1 MRGHG
6 SVVVGQSLQQAVYR
20 AIYMEL
26 NARLQA
32 EAMRLGR
39 VTYLTPEEARAGA
52 AVNDRMLHRPWELWK
67 RKAMGK

>member
-1 MRGHG
+1 
-6 SVVVGQSLQQAVYR
+6 
-20 AIYMEL
+20 MEL

-39 VTYLTPEEARAGA
+39 VNYLTAGEARAGA
-52 AVNDRMLHRPWELWK
+52 EVNDRMLHRPWELWK

>member
-6 SVVVGQSLQQAVYR
+6 SVVVGMSLQQAVYR
-20 AIYMEL
+20 AVYMEL

-39 VTYLTPEEARAGA
+39 VTFLTAGEARAGA
-52 AVNDRMLHRPWELWK
+52 EVNDRMLQRPWDLWK
-67 RKAMGK
+67 RKAMAK

>member
-1 MRGHG
+1 
-6 SVVVGQSLQQAVYR
+6 VVGASLQQAVYR

-26 NARLQA
+26 NARLQS

-39 VTYLTPEEARAGA
+39 VNYLTPGEARAGA
-52 AVNDRMLHRPWELWK
+52 EVNDRMLHRPWELWK